1 MRAML
6 PQTTTPRGGLT
17 LRRALPISCESGGG
31 EITPA
36 YVVLAIFVVL
46 LLWGVAVFN
55 RLVRRRNLVGE
66 GWSGIDVQLKRRADL
81 IPNLIEAVKGY
92 MGHERG
98 VLEKVTQLRVDSQK
112 ATSPAEKGRIE
123 GALGSA
129 LASVF
134 AVAENYPD
142 LKASQNFSDLQKSL
156 AEIEEQ
162 IQLARRYYNGAVR
175 EQNIVIESFPS
186 DIVARLFH
194 FQRAEFFQVENPG
207 DRQVPQVHF
216 P

>member
-1 MRAML
+1 M
-6 PQTTTPRGGLT
+6 
-17 LRRALPISCESGGG
+17 
-31 EITPA
+31 
-36 YVVLAIFVVL
+36 
-46 LLWGVAVFN
+46 AVFN

-156 AEIEEQ
+156 ADIEEQ

-194 FQRAEFFQVENPG
+194 FQRAEFFQLESVA
-207 DRQVPQVHF
+207 DRQVPQVRF